1 MSRIVYTEDR
11 DLPLECLKALYTAN
25 HWSAVRDPEILL
37 QALQNSHTLITAWDE
52 GKLIG
57 LANAISDGCLV
68 VYYPHLLVLPDYQG
82 EGIGTEIVR
91 RLLAKYEHFHQ
102 QVLITYRE
110 TVPFYKH
117 CGFSRA
123 AAMEP
128 LWIYEGR
135 DH

>member
-25 HWSAVRDPEILL
+25 NWSAVRNPETLL
-37 QALQNSHTLITAWDE
+37 RALQNSHTLITAWDE

-57 LANAISDGCLV
+57 LGNAISDGFLV
-68 VYYPHLLVLPDYQG
+68 VYYPHILVLPDYQG

-91 RLLAKYEHFHQ
+91 RLTTKYEHFHQ
-102 QVLITYRE
+102 QVLIADRECVSFYR
-110 TVPFYKH
+110 H
-117 CGFSRA
+117 CGFTRA
-123 AAMEP
+123 GAMEP
-128 LWIYEGR
+128 MWIYEGR